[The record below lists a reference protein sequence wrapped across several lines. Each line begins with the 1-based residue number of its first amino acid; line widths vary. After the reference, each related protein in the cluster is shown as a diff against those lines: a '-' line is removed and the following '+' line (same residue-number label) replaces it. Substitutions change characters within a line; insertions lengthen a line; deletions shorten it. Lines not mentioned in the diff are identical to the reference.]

1 MAGSGFDTTLPT
13 MDAAAA
19 HVQEV
24 KGTID
29 GLLSSYR
36 GMIGPLTGAGTW
48 KGDAQVTF
56 TSLQQE
62 WDAGAKKL
70 TTALENI
77 GVQLK
82 GSSGEYD
89 SREADSRQGFGAL
102 QGTVR

>member
-13 MDAAAA
+13 MDAAAG

-24 KGTID
+24 KATID
-29 GLLSSYR
+29 SLLGAYR

-48 KGDAQVTF
+48 KGDAPLTF
-56 TSLQQE
+56 TSLQAE

-70 TTALENI
+70 NTALENI
-77 GVQLK
+77 GNQLK
-82 GSSGEYD
+82 GSSTEYV